1 MFLDQRLAKKV
12 PELTIYFWVTK
23 VLTTGMGE
31 TTSDFFVHRYNPYI
45 VVVLGAAI
53 LALTVIWQLWLRQYN
68 AWVYWLAVSMVAV
81 FGTMAAGILHVHMGI
96 PYVFSATIYAAAVT
110 VIFALWYLSEKTLSV
125 HSIYTRRREVFY

>member
-1 MFLDQRLAKKV
+1 VFLDQRLAKKV
-12 PELTIYFWVTK
+12 PELTIYFWVIK

-53 LALTVIWQLWLRQYN
+53 LAVTVIWQLWLSQYN

-81 FGTMAAGILHVHMGI
+81 FGTMAFRNGCRYSL
-96 PYVFSATIYAAAVT
+96 SAAECRYLPPLIASV
-110 VIFALWYLSEKTLSV
+110 AL
-125 HSIYTRRREVFY
+125 